1 MYCIFSEPSPRALQ
15 SSVKFL
21 ATGCPCPHCLVD
33 AKLALQARDR
43 AEGKAL
49 VGVGMMSPINAYERG
64 YLYF

>member
-21 ATGCPCPHCLVD
+21 VTGCNCPHCLVD

-43 AEGKAL
+43 AEGKAIAL
-49 VGVGMMSPINAYERG
+49 LGIISPITAYERG